1 MDDVMKIVAVA
12 INKGGTGKTTTS
24 KSLATAAAEAGFNV
38 LVLDMD
44 GQENARKWGS
54 RRKERNPHRILPLV
68 KFTTETSLPDELE
81 QAKRAGCDLVV
92 IDTPPGRS
100 PESVAAVE
108 YADLVL
114 IPVEADDQDSFDGIP
129 KTVRLARSSD
139 TPAFGILNKATPNSR
154 GQAETARLVFEAAK
168 VPMSPV
174 VLHRYK
180 EHRDANPKG
189 LTAQELEP
197 NSTAAREITA
207 LWEWLCAQ
215 LQMGTNAGV
224 QSSTYAEVHPRTV
237 ARSR

>member
-1 MDDVMKIVAVA
+1 MKIVAVA
-12 INKGGTGKTTTS
+12 INKGGVGKTTTS
-24 KSLATAAAEAGFNV
+24 KSLATAAAAAGFNV

-44 GQENARKWGS
+44 SQENSRKWGT
-54 RRKERNPHRILPLV
+54 RRKERNPYKLQPLV
-68 KFTTETSLPDELE
+68 KFTTESSLPEELE
-81 QAKRAGCDLVV
+81 HAKRAGCDLVV

-108 YADLVL
+108 SAHLVL

-129 KTVRLARSSD
+129 KTARLARSSEK
-139 TPAFGILNKATPNSR
+139 PAFGILNKATPNSR
-154 GQAETARLVFEAAK
+154 SQAETARLVFEAAN

-189 LTAQELEP
+189 LTAQELVP
-197 NSTAAREITA
+197 NCIAAKEINA

-215 LQMGTNAGV
+215 LQMGKYAQV
-224 QSSTYAEVHPRTV
+224 QPRTAAEVQPRTI
-237 ARSR
+237 AQSN